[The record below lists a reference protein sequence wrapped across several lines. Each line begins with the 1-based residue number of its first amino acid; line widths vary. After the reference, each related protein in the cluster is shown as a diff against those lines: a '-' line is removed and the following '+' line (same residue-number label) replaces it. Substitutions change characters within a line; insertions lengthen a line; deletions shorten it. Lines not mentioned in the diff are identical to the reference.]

1 MPSRG
6 QYWKIGGLNDLHIV
20 EADLD
25 SALQAKVNSG
35 GGGSGLFYTSF
46 IINAGGDHSP
56 FGPSVASFL
65 SGESNNLD
73 GAIMRA
79 GKVTKIW
86 VTVHNGGASPTNLN
100 FRKNNANSGSTVS
113 WDNTDNGTVVKNTE
127 DRTFAVDDEISFRVT
142 GTVSPKATVVVE
154 WDFS

>member
-1 MPSRG
+1 
-6 QYWKIGGLNDLHIV
+6 V
-20 EADLD
+20 EAEQD
-25 SALQAKVNSG
+25 
-35 GGGSGLFYTSF
+35 YTSF

-86 VTVHNGGASPTNLN
+86 VTVTSASAGATTLD
-100 FRKNNANSGSTVS
+100 FRKNNANSGTTVT
-113 WDNTDNGTVVKNTE
+113 WTNTANGTVVKNTE
-127 DRTFAVDDEISFRVT
+127 DRPFAIDDKISWRVFGSVTFR
-142 GTVSPKATVVVE
+142 ATVVIE
-154 WDFS
+154 WDFT